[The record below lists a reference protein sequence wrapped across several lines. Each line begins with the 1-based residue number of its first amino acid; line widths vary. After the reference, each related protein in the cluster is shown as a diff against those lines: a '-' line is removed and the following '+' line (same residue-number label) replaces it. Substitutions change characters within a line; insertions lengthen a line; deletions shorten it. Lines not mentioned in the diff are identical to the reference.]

1 MICYPN
7 AKLNLGLHVV
17 NKREDGYHNLETVF
31 YPLHICDALEVI
43 VAPKSR
49 KDTLRTYGLQI
60 DAPEKDNLVMRAVK
74 LMRKHFKFPAVEV
87 HLYKKIPSGAG
98 LGGGSSDAT
107 FMLKL
112 LNEKFQLGASPE
124 FLASLAVQLGAD
136 CPFFIYNRPLLATGI
151 GELFEEVQID
161 LSQYYFVVI
170 TPNIH
175 VSTKD
180 AFGGIQPCHPE
191 HSLHEIMSMPICEWR
206 NVLKNDF
213 EKTVFEKHPQLAD
226 IKEELYNA
234 GASYAAMSGSG
245 SAVFGIFHRYISPG
259 AFKHQH
265 YIIVDKKTVT
275 A

>member
-17 NKREDGYHNLETVF
+17 NKRADGYHNLETVF

-43 VAPKSR
+43 IAPKSR
-49 KDTLRTYGLQI
+49 KDTLCTYGLQI
-60 DAPEKDNLVMRAVK
+60 DAPEEDNLVMRAVT
-74 LMRKHFKFPAVEV
+74 LMRKHFTFPVVEV

-98 LGGGSSDAT
+98 LGGGSSDAA

-112 LNEKFQLGASPE
+112 LNDKFELGASPE

-136 CPFFIYNRPLLATGI
+136 CPFFIYNRPLLAKGI
-151 GELFEEVQID
+151 GEVFEEVQID
-161 LSQYYFVVI
+161 LSQYYFVVV

-180 AFGGIQPCHPE
+180 AFGGIQPCFPE
-191 HSLHEIMSMPICEWR
+191 HSLHEIMSMPISEWK

-213 EKTVFEKHPQLAD
+213 EKTVFKKHPQLVD

-234 GASYAAMSGSG
+234 RASYAAMSGSG
-245 SAVFGIFHRYISPG
+245 SAVFGIFHKRVPTPALKRS
-259 AFKHQH
+259 H
-265 YIIVDKKTVT
+265 IIPCTW
-275 A
+275 